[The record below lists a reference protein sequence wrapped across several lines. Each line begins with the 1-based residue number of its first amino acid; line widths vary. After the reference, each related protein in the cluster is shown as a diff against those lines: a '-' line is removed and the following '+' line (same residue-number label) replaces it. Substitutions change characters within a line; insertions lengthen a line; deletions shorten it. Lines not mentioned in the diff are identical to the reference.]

1 MKKDE
6 YGVEFSNSGR
16 ILYKIPCDL
25 EGEYIIPDG
34 VREIKENA
42 LGVRGGKFPK
52 LSSLRISKSVIKIGR
67 YDYGYKLLDSISI
80 DKDNPVYDS
89 RDNCKAI
96 IETKSG
102 QLVHACKHSSI
113 PKGVRIIGW
122 QAFGKSYDGSKI
134 YIPSSL
140 EEIERC
146 GLWDCSISYLEV
158 DKENKFFDSRDNC
171 NAIIE
176 SKTNTLINGSS
187 HTIIPY
193 GVETIGIGA
202 FSNCKDIKKLV
213 IPESVYFI
221 ETDAFWNAEIG
232 ELYIPK
238 SVEQI
243 APGAFASSRIR
254 KIIVDK
260 DNPYFYE
267 KGNCVIA
274 KNTNRLKGAGLDF
287 DIPQGVKIISSQS
300 LRLSNRETLVIPEGV
315 EEIVGEAI
323 SVDNVDSMKLR
334 LELPSSLKVFLEQW
348 LHEDEIGEIVVPK
361 GQRERFSRM
370 KGLMEFKH
378 LIVEVEE

>member
-1 MKKDE
+1 MKTDE
-6 YGVEFSNSGR
+6 YGVKYSNNGK
-16 ILYKIPCDL
+16 ILYEIPCDL
-25 EGEYIIPDG
+25 EGEYIVPDG

-52 LSSLRISKSVIKIGR
+52 LSSLRISKSVVKIGR

-80 DKDNPVYDS
+80 DEDNPVYDS

-102 QLVHACKHSSI
+102 LLITACKHSFI
-113 PKGVRIIGW
+113 PDGVKVIGW
-122 QAFGKSYDGSKI
+122 QAFGESYAESKI
-134 YIPSSL
+134 YIPASL

-158 DKENKFFDSRDNC
+158 DKANKFFDSRDNC

-176 SKTNTLINGSS
+176 TKTNTLINGSS

-193 GVETIGIGA
+193 GVETVGIGA
-202 FSNCKDIKKLV
+202 FSNCKNIEKLV
-213 IPESVYFI
+213 IPESVCFI
-221 ETDAFWNAEIG
+221 DSYAFKDAEID

-243 APGAFASSRIR
+243 SPGAFGSN
-254 KIIVDK
+254 KIQKIVIDK
-260 DNPYFYE
+260 NNPYFFE

-274 KNTNRLKGAGLDF
+274 RNTNRLKGAGLDF
-287 DIPQGVKIISSQS
+287 EIPKGVKIISSES
-300 LRLSNRETLVIPEGV
+300 LRLSNRDTLVIPEGV

-323 SVDNVDSMKLR
+323 SVDKVDNMKLR
-334 LELPSSLKVFLEQW
+334 LVLPSSIKVFLDQW
-348 LHEDEIGEIVVPK
+348 LHEDGIGEIVVPK
-361 GQRERFSRM
+361 GQKERFSRM

-378 LIVEVEE
+378 LIVEAEE